1 MEIIL
6 NALLKKKNF
15 LKPDLLIIVYVLIF
29 ENQMHAHNI
38 FPTFFDLS
46 SNVLGS
52 MFGKSFMTTGSINS
66 INGISKNTRNGTK
79 RNISETVRRN

>member
-1 MEIIL
+1 MSKKMHFCQK
-6 NALLKKKNF
+6 APGVDGLKVSKM
-15 LKPDLLIIVYVLIF
+15 F
-29 ENQMHAHNI
+29 ENQMHIFNNI

-52 MFGKSFMTTGSINS
+52 MFGKSFIATGNINS